1 MNSFIITFLLVL
13 FNIILIF
20 TLSKIKLAQK
30 TIYLKELFA
39 HSSIAMEIKDNSN
52 KTLYI
57 SNSASHINNG
67 FSKRKTTLSNGSF
80 IYYKDYTTFNTI
92 NAQIKKTNEAYKKTN
107 EFLLKDT
114 RIDENLS
121 AIFAERTAYESIDN
135 ILLVGTDK
143 IEDLTTTLT
152 TYRTSE
158 QEKKHLLGK
167 ISLLSCM
174 MKRECMLS
182 LNVFYRQTQPI
193 GILQNAFDELSEFC
207 KFSEISIAFRCA
219 LSGDFSTYY
228 ALNMYSFF
236 ANSLEKAI
244 DLNCKNILAQLYE
257 ANSGIVFSVL
267 ADKDLFSE
275 SELKNIVQEESS
287 FSFQSKNWEQT
298 QIYILTFSEEVPHDS
313 D

>member
-13 FNIILIF
+13 INITLVLFLI
-20 TLSKIKLAQK
+20 KIKSAKK

-39 HSSIAMEIKDNSN
+39 HSSIAMEIKDKSK

-57 SNSASHINNG
+57 SNSANHINNS

-92 NAQIKKTNEAYKKTN
+92 NAQIKKANEAYKKTN
-107 EFLLKDT
+107 EFLLKDNQV
-114 RIDENLS
+114 DESLS
-121 AIFAERTAYESIDN
+121 AIIAERTAYESIDN

-143 IEDLTTTLT
+143 IEYLTTTLT
-152 TYRTSE
+152 TYGIST

-219 LSGDFSTYY
+219 LSGDFPASF
-228 ALNMYSFF
+228 ALSIYSFF
-236 ANSLEKAI
+236 ANALEKAI
-244 DLNCKNILAQLYE
+244 DLSCENILAQLYE
-257 ANSGIVFSVL
+257 ASSNIVFSVL

-275 SELKNIVQEESS
+275 NELNNIVQEENS